1 MAANATPETE
11 TSERERAETRE
22 GTKEE
27 TEGNSIQRVVGVVT
41 VTFSAI
47 LFLAAVSYSV
57 TVNVV
62 DWVTVDVLT
71 YPVEGIAPFVVISGA
86 ILTIPVLLPTVLV
99 SVRFLE

>member
-1 MAANATPETE
+1 MAANATPEPEAESETDTE
-11 TSERERAETRE
+11 TS
-22 GTKEE
+22 
-27 TEGNSIQRVVGVVT
+27 GNSIQRVVGVVT

-47 LFLAAVSYSV
+47 LLLAAVTYSV

-99 SVRFLE
+99 SVRFLD

>member
-11 TSERERAETRE
+11 TREKERAETN
-22 GTKEE
+22 EE
-27 TEGNSIQRVVGVVT
+27 TETGSNSVGRVAGVIT
-41 VTFSAI
+41 VTFSV
-47 LFLAAVSYSV
+47 LLLLAAVSYSV

-86 ILTIPVLLPTVLV
+86 ILTIPVLIPTVLV
-99 SVRFLE
+99 SAKFLE